1 VLIGPSGCGTGDS
14 GYAPAVVADARKTS
28 DDGLDPERLET
39 WFRDA
44 VAGAAP
50 PLRFERITGGR
61 SNLTYRVFD
70 SEGGRWILRR
80 PPLGATLGSAH
91 DMGREHRILTGL
103 VGTAVPAPR
112 PLAIC
117 TDPAVIGAD
126 FYVMELVDG
135 LVLRDEDDVRAA
147 FDEPARRHLGE
158 ALVDTLADL
167 HAVDPDAAGLG
178 ELGRRDGYAERQLKR
193 WMRQWEASKTRDL
206 EAMDET
212 HGLLSARVPAQDST
226 SIVHGDYRLDN
237 VIVTPEGEIAA
248 VLDWELCTL
257 GDPLADVGQLLV
269 YWAEDTDE
277 VVPLTRS
284 PTLAPGF
291 PRRDELV
298 ERYAA
303 RSGRDVSGLD
313 FFVALAYWKLA
324 AILEGVFAR
333 FSAGQY
339 GETSD
344 EYQSFGKIVEQL
356 ADAALDAARRLD

>member
-1 VLIGPSGCGTGDS
+1 MPEWPAPGTLRPVVGDE
-14 GYAPAVVADARKTS
+14 GNTS
-28 DDGLDPERLET
+28 EEGLDRERLEA
-39 WFRDA
+39 WFRETIRD
-44 VAGAAP
+44 AAP
-50 PLRFERITGGR
+50 PLSYERITGGR
-61 SNLTYRVFD
+61 SNLTFRVSD
-70 SEGGRWILRR
+70 SDGGRWILRR
-80 PPLGATLGSAH
+80 PPLGARLGSAH

-103 VGTAVPAPR
+103 ADTDVPTPR
-112 PLAIC
+112 PVAMC
-117 TDPAVIGAD
+117 TDESVTGAE

-135 LVLRDEDDVRAA
+135 LVLRDEDEVEAA
-147 FDEPARRHLGE
+147 FEVPDRRKIAD

-193 WMRQWEASKTRDL
+193 WMRQWEASKTREL

-212 HGLLSARVPAQDST
+212 HRLLSERVPPQHST
-226 SIVHGDYRLDN
+226 ALVHGDYRLDN
-237 VIVTPEGEIAA
+237 VILTPRGEIAA

-257 GDPLADVGQLLV
+257 GDPLADLGQLLV

-277 VVPLTRS
+277 VVPLTRA

-291 PRRDELV
+291 PKRDEIV

-303 RSGRDVSGLD
+303 RSGRDVAQLH
-313 FFVALAYWKLA
+313 FFIALAYWKLA

-333 FSAGQY
+333 YSAGQY

-344 EYQSFGKIVEQL
+344 EFRSFGKIVEQL
-356 ADAALDAARRLD
+356 ADAALSAARRLE

>member
-1 VLIGPSGCGTGDS
+1 LGD
-14 GYAPAVVADARKTS
+14 GGHTS
-28 DDGLDPERLET
+28 EDGLDRERLEA
-39 WFRDA
+39 WFRETVPDA
-44 VAGAAP
+44 RP
-50 PLRFERITGGR
+50 PLRYERITGGR
-61 SNLTYRVFD
+61 SNLTFRVAD
-70 SEGGRWILRR
+70 SGDGRWILRR

-103 VGTAVPAPR
+103 TGTSVPVPR
-112 PLAIC
+112 PVAIC
-117 TDPAVIGAD
+117 TDPSVTGAD
-126 FYVMELVDG
+126 FYVMEVVDG
-135 LVLRDEDDVRAA
+135 LVLRDEDLVREA
-147 FDEPARRHLGE
+147 FDEDGRRRLGE
-158 ALVDTLADL
+158 ALVDTLAEL

-193 WMRQWEASKTRDL
+193 WMRQWEASKTREL

-212 HGLLSARVPAQDST
+212 HRLLSARVPPQHDT

-237 VIVTPEGEIAA
+237 VIVTPKGEIAA

-277 VVPLTRS
+277 VVPLTRA
-284 PTLAPGF
+284 PTLAGGF
-291 PRRDELV
+291 PRRGEIV
-298 ERYAA
+298 ERYAE
-303 RSGRDVSGLD
+303 RSGRDVAQLD

-324 AILEGVFAR
+324 AILEGVYAR

-344 EYQSFGKIVEQL
+344 EFRSFGEIVEQL
-356 ADAALDAARRLD
+356 AAAALDAARRLE